1 MTLLDITSPIM
12 HDLFSNIHNHF
23 HPRSKT
29 LDGDDRTCR
38 LQNLKLAFQRVTG
51 TDYPALPRYR
61 AETDVFGGPG
71 LFARGESGTEVLH
84 WLFVL
89 VAYLA
94 ATISVLLTIISV

>member
-38 LQNLKLAFQRVTG
+38 LQNLNLAFQRVTG

-89 VAYLA
+89 VAYLDG
-94 ATISVLLTIISV
+94 IFKL